1 MFAKANEPNNY
12 YDVNIL
18 SEYRII
24 LPRSGDFVNGDAV
37 KKIS

>member
-18 SEYRII
+18 SEYRTN
-24 LPRSGDFVNGDAV
+24 LPRPGDFVNVDAV

>member
-1 MFAKANEPNNY
+1 MFAEANELKTY
-12 YDVNIL
+12 YAVNIL

-24 LPRSGDFVNGDAV
+24 IPRSGDFVNGDAV